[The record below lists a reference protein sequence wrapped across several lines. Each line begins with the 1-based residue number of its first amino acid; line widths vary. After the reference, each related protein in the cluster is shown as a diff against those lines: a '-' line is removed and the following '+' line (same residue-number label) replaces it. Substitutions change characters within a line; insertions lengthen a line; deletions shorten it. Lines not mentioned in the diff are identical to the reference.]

1 MKMLVL
7 VLFLCGATPAWC
19 EIYTWKDKGG
29 TAHYTNSIYEIPER
43 YRSKAKVLDLGIE
56 PKIGAPSQQLNR
68 EQPAMSQPLPAQTP
82 VVRPEVHRRKN
93 SSHRA
98 VGRPRSGE

>member
-7 VLFLCGATPAWC
+7 VLFLCGATPALC
-19 EIYTWKDKGG
+19 EIYTWKDKRG
-29 TAHYTNSIYEIPER
+29 TAHYTNSLYEIPDR

-56 PKIGAPSQQLNR
+56 PKGDTPSQQQNR
-68 EQPAMSQPLPAQTP
+68 QQPAMSQPPPLPTT
-82 VVRPEVHRRKN
+82 VVRPEVHGRKS

-98 VGRPRSGE
+98 VGRPRSEE